1 MINKIL
7 GTVGSRILNAF
18 LSLGIILITSRQMG
32 AEAVGTISLI
42 VLGVTIIQMV
52 NNFVGG
58 SALIYLIPRFDVFKL
73 FVPSYVWAF
82 LTSVVCSLLLKLCN
96 LIPPEYFWHVLL
108 LSFILSLAS
117 VNQTILLGKEKIKV
131 YNIISSLQIVLLFA
145 VLFVLVYGMGQK
157 KVSSYIIALYFSYSF
172 GFVAGGI
179 AAIRLFP
186 FTNLRNL
193 KEVIRNI
200 FKFGTYVQL
209 ANIVQLFNYRLSYYF
224 IENFIG
230 RAALG
235 VYSVGVQLSEGMWL
249 AGKSLA
255 IVQYSKIS
263 NITDSEYSKK
273 ITLVFGKI
281 SVLVTFLLLLIILL
295 IPANLFSMIFGKDFN
310 ELPVVILSLS
320 AGIILLSLSF
330 SFSHYFSGIGKHY
343 HNSIS
348 SCIGFAF
355 TAVLGYILVPEYK
368 LVGAGITASV
378 AYLFIL
384 VYQMFFFLRISGTK
398 PKELLI
404 TVGDIKTFL
413 SELKKWMTK
422 R

>member
-1 MINKIL
+1 MISKII
-7 GTVGSRILNAF
+7 GTVGSRVLNAF

-42 VLGVTIIQMV
+42 ILGITIIQMV

-58 SALIYLIPRFDVFKL
+58 SALIYLIPRFDVYKL

-82 LTSVVCSLLLKLCN
+82 FTAIVCSLILKVFH
-96 LIPPEYFWHVLL
+96 LIPSEYFWHVM
-108 LSFILSLAS
+108 FLSLIQSLSS
-117 VNQTILLGKEKIKV
+117 VNLTILLGKEKIKT
-131 YNIISSLQIVLLFA
+131 YNIISSLQIVLLFIL
-145 VLFVLVYGMGQK
+145 LFILVYCFGRNEI
-157 KVSSYIIALYFSYSF
+157 SSYVVALYFSYTF
-172 GFVAGGI
+172 GFVAGMI
-179 AAIRLFP
+179 AALRLFQ
-186 FTNLRNL
+186 FTNLKNF

-200 FKFGTYVQL
+200 LKFGTYVQL
-209 ANIVQLFNYRLSYYF
+209 ANIIQLFNYRLSYYF

-263 NITDSEYSKK
+263 NISDREYSKK

-281 SVLVTFLLLLIILL
+281 SVLVTFVLLLIILL
-295 IPANLFSMIFGKDFN
+295 IPANLFSQIFGKDFSD
-310 ELPVVILSLS
+310 LPIVILSLS
-320 AGIILLSLSF
+320 AGIVLLSLSF

-348 SCIGFAF
+348 SCIGFVF
-355 TAVLGYILVPEYK
+355 TAVLGYILIPKYK
-368 LVGAGITASV
+368 LAGAGITTSIS
-378 AYLFIL
+378 YFFIL
-384 VYQMFFFLRISGTK
+384 VYQMIFFVKISGTK
-398 PKELLI
+398 LKELLI
-404 TVGDIKTFL
+404 SIHDIRMFH
-413 SELKKWMTK
+413 SELKKWITK
-422 R
+422 K